1 MHPQPIESVN
11 NHSIMMKKAMLL
23 VLLVFSL
30 TTLNLSVSNAQCD
43 MCYINAEQGV
53 EHGNSQ
59 TKGIN
64 AGVLSLLA
72 APFLLMGGIG
82 FLWYR
87 KYKEPHTN
95 SPL

>member
-1 MHPQPIESVN
+1 
-11 NHSIMMKKAMLL
+11 MKKALL
-23 VLLVFSL
+23 LILLVFSL
-30 TTLNLSVSNAQCD
+30 TSVNIPVSKAQCA
-43 MCYINAEQGV
+43 MCAINADQGV
-53 EHGNSQ
+53 ENGNTQ

-87 KYKEPHTN
+87 KYKEPRTN
-95 SPL
+95 NAL

>member
-1 MHPQPIESVN
+1 
-11 NHSIMMKKAMLL
+11 
-23 VLLVFSL
+23 
-30 TTLNLSVSNAQCD
+30 
-43 MCYINAEQGV
+43 MCSINAEQGV
-53 EHGNSQ
+53 EHGNNQ

-87 KYKEPHTN
+87 KYKEPSTG

>member
-1 MHPQPIESVN
+1 MATGISTSFYIKPIV
-11 NHSIMMKKAMLL
+11 MKKALL
-23 VLLVFSL
+23 LILLVFSL
-30 TTLNLSVSNAQCD
+30 TTVNVSVSTAQCA
-43 MCYINAEQGV
+43 MCSINAEQGA

-87 KYKEPHTN
+87 KYKEPSTN
-95 SPL
+95 SSI

>member
-1 MHPQPIESVN
+1 
-11 NHSIMMKKAMLL
+11 MKKALL
-23 VLLVFSL
+23 LILLVFSL
-30 TTLNLSVSNAQCD
+30 TSVKIPVSKAQCA
-43 MCYINAEQGV
+43 MCSINADQGV
-53 EHGNSQ
+53 ENGNTQ

-87 KYKEPHTN
+87 KYKEPRTN
-95 SPL
+95 NAL